1 MKNNFDFLRLI
12 FALFVVIAHSYPLS
26 GNLISNQW
34 IYQAT
39 NGQIELS
46 NIGLNGFFIIS
57 GYLIFQSLERSKTIV
72 SYLWKRVLRLFPALF
87 VVLLLTVFLAPLVYE
102 STTPYMQNK
111 EVFSYLPRNLL
122 LYDLQYHI
130 KGVFDQNPYPSA
142 INGSLWTICYE
153 FSMYLLLGLLFFIKN
168 DKVRFALVLFAFL
181 FMFLGYNFLMEKYGA
196 IYRFGMQVLPF
207 FNLGTFFVA
216 GAFLGVAK
224 VETIKHK
231 GGLLFVVFLVILVAL
246 YFNFYVATKHVLLP
260 LFVVLFGLIALYPI
274 SKINVIGDLSYGI
287 YIYGFPIQ
295 QTLMYYFKLN
305 TNTLILF
312 SVLIAMLF
320 GYLSWHLIE
329 KRMLVFKNKF

>member
-34 IYQAT
+34 IYQVT
-39 NGQIELS
+39 NGHIELS

-181 FMFLGYNFLMEKYGA
+181 FMFLG
-196 IYRFGMQVLPF
+196 
-207 FNLGTFFVA
+207 
-216 GAFLGVAK
+216 
-224 VETIKHK
+224 
-231 GGLLFVVFLVILVAL
+231 
-246 YFNFYVATKHVLLP
+246 
-260 LFVVLFGLIALYPI
+260 
-274 SKINVIGDLSYGI
+274 
-287 YIYGFPIQ
+287 
-295 QTLMYYFKLN
+295 
-305 TNTLILF
+305 
-312 SVLIAMLF
+312 
-320 GYLSWHLIE
+320 
-329 KRMLVFKNKF
+329 